1 MKRLALFLALCATAH
16 SAPPDSFWRALHL
29 VETGGRRGAILGDNG
44 KALGPLQIHRAYWQD
59 ARVGGR
65 YEDCADF
72 DYSKRVAAAYLRRY
86 APEAWDKGDIFTLA
100 RIHNGG
106 PQGARKP
113 ATVNY
118 GAKVARIAGGAR

>member
-16 SAPPDSFWRALHL
+16 CAPPDSFWRALHL

-65 YEDCADF
+65 YEDCADL
-72 DYSKRVAAAYLRRY
+72 DYSKRVASAYLKRY
-86 APEAWDKGDIFTLA
+86 APKAWAAGDVVTLA

-106 PQGARKP
+106 PAGDRKA
-113 ATVNY
+113 ATVSY
-118 GAKVARIAGGAR
+118 GAKVQRLCK